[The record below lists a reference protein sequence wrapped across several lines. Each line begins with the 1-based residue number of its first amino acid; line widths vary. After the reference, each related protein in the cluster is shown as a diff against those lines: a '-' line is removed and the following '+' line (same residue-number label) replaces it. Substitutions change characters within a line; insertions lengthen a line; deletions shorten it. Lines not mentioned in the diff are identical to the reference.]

1 MPKFPPVVRNDGMS
15 ETEERVIETFQEEH
29 RETRDNLLELSDAIE
44 EGNVERAR
52 ELVQEVN
59 QAAGPH
65 FQYEEDALYP
75 ALIPFFGEEKVKELV
90 AEHDEAIEAARKL
103 AEITSQDSLTEDDK
117 QDALRQLPTIMVH
130 VSDCDGLTVYLEKAD
145 EEVFEEIDESIDEAH
160 EQGLTL
166 TEYDD
171 TVRPSPEEI
180 VA

>member
-1 MPKFPPVVRNDGMS
+1 MS
-15 ETEERVIETFQEEH
+15 SVEDRVIETFQEEH
-29 RETRDNLLELSDAIE
+29 RQTRDKCLELSDAIE
-44 EGNVERAR
+44 AGDLDRAER
-52 ELVQEVN
+52 LVAEIDR
-59 QAAGPH
+59 AAGPH

-90 AEHDEAIEAARKL
+90 AEHDEAIEAAETL
-103 AEITSQDSLTEDDK
+103 AELTSQDELTEEEK
-117 QDALRQLPTIMVH
+117 QEALRALPNIMVH

-145 EEVFEEIDESIDEAH
+145 REVFEDIEQSMEEAN

-166 TEYDD
+166 TEYDE

>member
-1 MPKFPPVVRNDGMS
+1 MT
-15 ETEERVIETFQEEH
+15 ETRQNVIETFSDEH
-29 RETRDNLLELSDAIE
+29 YQTRDNLLELSEAIRDDDLD
-44 EGNVERAR
+44 RAE
-52 ELVQEVN
+52 ELVHEVN
-59 QAAGPH
+59 ADAGPH
-65 FQYEEDALYP
+65 FQYEEDSLYP

-103 AEITSQDSLTEDDK
+103 AELTGRDSLTEEEK
-117 QDALRQLPTIMVH
+117 QEALRAIPDIMVH
-130 VSDCDGLTVYLEKAD
+130 VSDCEGLIVYLEKAD
-145 EEVFEEIDESIDEAH
+145 DEVFEEIDESIKEAH

>member
-1 MPKFPPVVRNDGMS
+1 MS
-15 ETEERVIETFQEEH
+15 SVEERVIETFQEEH
-29 RETRDNLLELSDAIE
+29 RQTRDKCLELSDAIE
-44 EGNVERAR
+44 AGDLDRA
-52 ELVQEVN
+52 EQLVADIDR
-59 QAAGPH
+59 AAGPH

-90 AEHDEAIEAARKL
+90 AEHDEAIEAAETL
-103 AEITSQDSLTEDDK
+103 AELTSQESLTEAEK
-117 QDALRQLPTIMVH
+117 QEALRALPDIMVH

-145 EEVFEEIDESIDEAH
+145 EAVFEEIAESMEEAN

-166 TEYDD
+166 TEYDE

>member
-1 MPKFPPVVRNDGMS
+1 MSAVREAVV
-15 ETEERVIETFQEEH
+15 ETFQKEH
-29 RETRDNLLELSDAIE
+29 RQTRDKLLELSDAIE
-44 EGNVERAR
+44 EDDLERAH
-52 ELVQEVN
+52 ELVGEIN
-59 QAAGPH
+59 AAAGPH

-90 AEHDEAIEAARKL
+90 GEHDEAIEAARTL
-103 AEITSQDSLTEDDK
+103 AELTKQDSLTPDER
-117 QDALRQLPTIMVH
+117 QEALRQLPTIMVH

-145 EEVFEEIDESIDEAH
+145 DEVFEDIDESIDRAH

-166 TEYDD
+166 TEYDE

>member
-1 MPKFPPVVRNDGMS
+1 MS
-15 ETEERVIETFQEEH
+15 SVEDEVIETFQEEH
-29 RETRDNLLELSDAIE
+29 RQTRDKCLELSDAIE
-44 EGNVERAR
+44 AGDLDRAE
-52 ELVQEVN
+52 ELVHEIDA
-59 QAAGPH
+59 AAGPH

-90 AEHDEAIEAARKL
+90 AEHDEAIEAAETL
-103 AEITSQDSLTEDDK
+103 AELTSQDSLTEDEK
-117 QDALRQLPTIMVH
+117 QEALRALPNIMVH

-145 EEVFEEIDESIDEAH
+145 ESVFEDIAESMEEAN

-166 TEYDD
+166 TEYDA

>member
-1 MPKFPPVVRNDGMS
+1 MSDIETRVV
-15 ETEERVIETFQEEH
+15 ETFQTEH
-29 RETRDNLLELSDAIE
+29 RETRDRLLELSNAIE
-44 EGNVERAR
+44 NQELDRAH
-52 ELVQEVN
+52 ELVREIDET
-59 QAAGPH
+59 AGPH

-75 ALIPFFGEEKVKELV
+75 ALIPFFGKEKVKELV
-90 AEHDEAIEAARKL
+90 AEHDEAIEAARTL
-103 AEITSQDSLTEDDK
+103 AELTERDSLSEAETQE
-117 QDALRQLPTIMVH
+117 ALRQLPTIMVH

-145 EEVFEEIDESIDEAH
+145 REVFEEIEQSMEEAN

>member
-1 MPKFPPVVRNDGMS
+1 MS
-15 ETEERVIETFQEEH
+15 SVEDRVIETFQEEH
-29 RETRDNLLELSDAIE
+29 RETRDKCLELSDAIE
-44 EGNVERAR
+44 ADDLDRAQQLVEEIDR
-52 ELVQEVN
+52 
-59 QAAGPH
+59 AAGPH

-90 AEHDEAIEAARKL
+90 AEHDEAIEAAETL
-103 AEITSQDSLTEDDK
+103 AALTAQESLTEAEK
-117 QDALRQLPTIMVH
+117 QEALRALPNIMVH

-145 EEVFEEIDESIDEAH
+145 EDVFEDIAESMEAAN

-166 TEYDD
+166 TEYDE